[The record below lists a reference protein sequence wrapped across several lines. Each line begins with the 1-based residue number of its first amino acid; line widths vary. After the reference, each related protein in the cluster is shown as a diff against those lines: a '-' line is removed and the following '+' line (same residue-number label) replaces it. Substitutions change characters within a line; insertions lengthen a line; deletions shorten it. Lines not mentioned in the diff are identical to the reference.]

1 LDGEKPQIKLKSIY
15 FLPVLQQAAYWGV
28 GLIMTPA
35 SASGA
40 FRPTVSTATAT
51 AIVVADMVGVG
62 VFTSLGYQVQDIP
75 SGFSLLLLWIVGGI
89 VALCGVA
96 AYSELAG
103 MFPRSS
109 GEYNYLA
116 RSYHPAIGFLAGWLS
131 ATVGFAAPIALAAMA
146 FGEYFKALVPG
157 APALALGL
165 GIAWL
170 VTLVHLRGVRH
181 GSLFHNI
188 WTVLKLALV
197 VAFLIAGMALGT
209 PQPISFAPSAI
220 DLTYVAGAPVAIS
233 LVFVMYSYSG
243 WNAATYIAGE
253 IDDPHRSLPRA
264 LFAGTLIVLVLYVG
278 LNAVFLYTTPME
290 KMAGQLDVAVIA
302 GRYIFGDWGGR
313 VVGGLI
319 CLGLVSSI
327 SAMMWIGPRVT
338 MTMGEDIPMLRFF
351 SRKSKNGVPTLA
363 VLFQLVIV
371 NLMLFTQSFEAV
383 LDFIQFSLTICS
395 FLAVLGVIKLRY
407 THPDLPRP
415 YRAWGYPVTP
425 VIFLLVTA
433 FMLYYLIIHRP
444 VQSLAGFAMMLAGL
458 AVYGASHFIRTSP
471 PAVQNA
477 NHA

>member
-1 LDGEKPQIKLKSIY
+1 
-15 FLPVLQQAAYWGV
+15 
-28 GLIMTPA
+28 
-35 SASGA
+35 
-40 FRPTVSTATAT
+40 
-51 AIVVADMVGVG
+51 
-62 VFTSLGYQVQDIP
+62 
-75 SGFSLLLLWIVGGI
+75 
-89 VALCGVA
+89 
-96 AYSELAG
+96 
-103 MFPRSS
+103 
-109 GEYNYLA
+109 
-116 RSYHPAIGFLAGWLS
+116 
-131 ATVGFAAPIALAAMA
+131 
-146 FGEYFKALVPG
+146 
-157 APALALGL
+157 
-165 GIAWL
+165 
-170 VTLVHLRGVRH
+170 
-181 GSLFHNI
+181 
-188 WTVLKLALV
+188 
-197 VAFLIAGMALGT
+197 
-209 PQPISFAPSAI
+209 
-220 DLTYVAGAPVAIS
+220 VAGAPFAIS

-351 SRKSKNGVPTLA
+351 SRRSKNGVPTAAIL
-363 VLFQLVIV
+363 LQLVIV

-395 FLAVLGVIKLRY
+395 FLAVLGVIKLRF

-433 FMLYYLIIHRP
+433 FILYYLIIHRP
-444 VQSLAGFAMMLAGL
+444 LQSLAGFAMMLAGL
-458 AVYGASHFIRTSP
+458 ALYAASHFLRTSP
-471 PAVQNA
+471 PAVQNVNRA
-477 NHA
+477 